1 MSKFNIYYCLVIAMY
16 EDVIILSVSSVLS
29 LIIILY
35 SAMSMN
41 KELKGLLSYGVV
53 THPPIVEGVDYITR
67 KKELEYLKEILQ
79 STIARVYKE
88 YEEGRIS
95 EDEKN
100 KLVSKFRVRLMD
112 VDKELNE
119 VSLYAE
125 LESLEKEYK
134 KLVEDFERRKK
145 ELEERIQKLKSR
157 IQVKKERKKRV
168 EEAVKPKEASSKPA
182 RARASRESEL
192 SELMEE
198 LSEIMKKL
206 EEGEE

>member
-1 MSKFNIYYCLVIAMY
+1 MY
-16 EDVIILSVSSVLS
+16 EDVIILSVSSIVS

-41 KELKGLLSYGVV
+41 RELKGLLTPSISTRPVV
-53 THPPIVEGVDYITR
+53 SEGVDYITR

-79 STIARVYKE
+79 NTIARVYKE

-95 EDEKN
+95 EEERDI
-100 KLVSKFRVRLMD
+100 LISKFRSRLLD
-112 VDKELNE
+112 VDKELSE

-134 KLVEDFERRKK
+134 KLMEDYEKRKK
-145 ELEERIQKLKSR
+145 ELEEKIQRIKSR
-157 IQVKKERKKRV
+157 IQVREAKEEKQVEEKKEAK
-168 EEAVKPKEASSKPA
+168 EEKP
-182 RARASRESEL
+182 RATRTRSTRETDL
-192 SELMEE
+192 SALMEE
-198 LSEIMKKL
+198 LSEMMKKL

>member
-1 MSKFNIYYCLVIAMY
+1 MY
-16 EDVIILSVSSVLS
+16 EDVIILSVSSIVS

-41 KELKGLLSYGVV
+41 KELKGLLTHNV
-53 THPPIVEGVDYITR
+53 TARPVLVEGTDYITK

-79 STIARVYKE
+79 NTIARVYKE

-100 KLVSKFRVRLMD
+100 ILVSKFRSRLLD
-112 VDKELNE
+112 IDKELSE

-125 LESLEKEYK
+125 LETLEKEYK
-134 KLVEDFERRKK
+134 KLMEDYESRRK
-145 ELEERIQKLKSR
+145 ELEDKIQRIRSR
-157 IQVKKERKKRV
+157 IQVREAKEEKQA
-168 EEAVKPKEASSKPA
+168 EEAVKTKEEKSKTT
-182 RARASRESEL
+182 RTKSRETDL
-192 SELMEE
+192 SALMEE
-198 LSEIMKKL
+198 LSEMMKKL